1 MVAARELHAARGPGL
16 AFDVVRHADGTS
28 HLFLSWNHTLLD
40 ARGLDLL
47 LNHLNADGATNG
59 APAVQ
64 NLISPKQLGS
74 GFVRLVAE
82 RETGA
87 RLGEMAP

>member
-1 MVAARELHAARGPGL
+1 M
-16 AFDVVRHADGTS
+16 RHADGTS

-47 LNHLNADGATNG
+47 LNHLNADSDGERSAHRSGLDQPQTNG
-59 APAVQ
+59 VG
-64 NLISPKQLGS
+64 I
-74 GFVRLVAE
+74 VRLVAE

-87 RLGEMAP
+87 RFGEVAP